1 MNYSQALSRLTALC
15 AKGEH
20 CSQDIRQKLQRWEI
34 PQAEQEKIMNYLI
47 DEKYVDDAR
56 YARLY
61 AKEKLRFNKWGKQKI
76 SFSLLQKGI
85 DKSLIDDAL
94 NTIEESEYIAAL
106 KEILQQKARNLQAKS
121 NYERNAKLIK
131 YALSRGFT
139 YDLIRQCLSL

>member
-1 MNYSQALSRLTALC
+1 MTYSQALTRLTALC

-20 CSQDIRQKLQRWEI
+20 CSQDIQQKLQRWEI
-34 PQAEQEKIMNYLI
+34 PQAEQEKIMTYLI

-56 YARLY
+56 YAQLY
-61 AKEKLRFNKWGKQKI
+61 AKEKLRFNQWGKQKI
-76 SFSLLQKGI
+76 YFSLLQKGI